1 MTFQRSVIYL
11 MALIIIGLYPHAVS
25 AKFVVKGV
33 NDALEKNILAHVA
46 ISREPCDAPSWR
58 LQQRRRD
65 INKEAAKALQ
75 AYGYYEP
82 TFLKSFSQDDKCWR
96 LELQVTPGPQVMLRS
111 IDIQLL
117 DTPENLHPALR
128 KIIDNPQLHSGA
140 ALDHQTYDIYK
151 QKVMNIAQAWGY
163 WQADFVKAE
172 LAIYPKEQA
181 ADIHLHFSAGPRYA
195 FGAYSFTP
203 TPLKPDLVKRL
214 AEPLEGRPYAADDI
228 QNSYNRLQNSN
239 YFRQV
244 VIAPQIPQD
253 KTNTI
258 VPLNVNLSM
267 NNQRSLGAGIGYSTD
282 QGPRI
287 RGDFRNR
294 YYNDD
299 GHKIR
304 GDALWSDKVKSVS
317 ATYTI
322 PRDDAA
328 REWYELNAGFI
339 DETTTTYRSIKQS
352 TNARVISALPNDWIM
367 NTGINL
373 MQERYT
379 LGSEPQKKTTLYI
392 PGIGFSWTSAEET
405 SRQTRGINLDVGI
418 TTSHQLWLSDLDYLQ
433 TYIRSKNILSP
444 SRRIRIISRVELA
457 ATMIDDFDALPVS
470 VRYFAGGDNSVRG
483 YEYKS
488 LGDVNEAGD
497 VIGGGRLAVGSIETD
512 YLFLNNWS
520 VSLFY
525 DIGDA
530 YDEQP
535 SFKTSWGT
543 GVRWFSPLGA
553 FRLDLAFPH
562 DSDDEYRI
570 HLSVGADL

>member
-1 MTFQRSVIYL
+1 MTFQRFVIHVI
-11 MALIIIGLYPHAVS
+11 ALVIIGLYPLAVS
-25 AKFVVKGV
+25 AKLIVKGV
-33 NDALEKNILAHVA
+33 NNTLEKNILAHVA
-46 ISREPCDAPSWR
+46 ISREACDAPSWR

-65 INKEAAKALQ
+65 INKEASKALQ

-82 TFLKSFSQDDKCWR
+82 QFTQSFSQKDKCWQ
-96 LELQVTPGPQVMLRS
+96 LELQVTPGPQVTLRT
-111 IDIQLL
+111 IDIQLIDSPEAL
-117 DTPENLHPALR
+117 YPELQTVINNPLLRTGAPLNHQSYDT
-128 KIIDNPQLHSGA
+128 
-140 ALDHQTYDIYK
+140 YK
-151 QKVMNIAQAWGY
+151 QKIMDTAQAWGY
-163 WQADFVKAE
+163 WQSVFKKAE
-172 LAIYPKEQA
+172 LAIYPNEQA
-181 ADIHLHFSAGPRYA
+181 ADVYLHFSPGPRYT
-195 FGAYSFTP
+195 FGAYAFSSTV
-203 TPLKPDLVKRL
+203 LKPRLIERL
-214 AEPLEGRPYAADDI
+214 AEPLEGRPYSADNI
-228 QNSYNRLQNSN
+228 QDSYNRLQNSN

-244 VIAPQIPQD
+244 VIAPQVSED
-253 KTNTI
+253 KDNTV
-258 VPLNVNLSM
+258 VPLSVNFTM

-294 YYNDD
+294 YYNSD
-299 GHKIR
+299 GHKLR

-322 PRDDAA
+322 PREDAA
-328 REWYELNAGFI
+328 LEWYEFNAGFI
-339 DETTTTYRSIKQS
+339 DETTTTYHSIKQS

-373 MQERYT
+373 MQERYR
-379 LGSEPQKKTTLYI
+379 LGSEPEKKTTLYI
-392 PGIGFSWTSAEET
+392 PGIGFYWTSAEET

-418 TTSHQLWLSDLDYLQ
+418 TGSHQVWLSDLDYVQ
-433 TYIRSKNILSP
+433 TYIRSKSIVSP
-444 SRRIRIISRVELA
+444 MRRIRIISRVELG
-457 ATMIDDFDALPVS
+457 ATLIDNFDSLPVS

-488 LGDVNEAGD
+488 LGDINAEGD

-512 YLFLNNWS
+512 YLFLPNWS
-520 VSLFY
+520 ASLFY

-543 GVRWFSPLGA
+543 GLRWFSPLGA
-553 FRLDLAFPH
+553 FRLDVAFPH
-562 DSDDEYRI
+562 DSNDEYRI